1 MSEIKRATEATAGT
15 IATSEKLGASLKCS
29 PKPAFIEE
37 RLKFFDA
44 IYEKNQEQYKS
55 LPKKPIKIKLPDGS
69 TVDGISFET
78 TPLSIASGISS
89 SLAKK
94 SVAAKIKY
102 LNRHAAVDE
111 GVSGAEV
118 EEEKREAAAQKTED
132 VYDLTRPLEGDCE
145 LKLLT
150 FADPEGKIVFWHSSA
165 HLLGEALENLYGG
178 FLCHGPP
185 LELGFFYD
193 AYLGDKVI
201 KPENF
206 AEIDAEVRKSIKDN
220 QKFRRA
226 VMTKEEALE
235 LFKNNPFKVQLI
247 KNKVPDNGKT
257 TAYCCGTLIDLCTG
271 PHVPSSGVID
281 SYKTAKNSGS
291 YWLGRQDLD
300 SLQRVY
306 GVSFTTSK
314 ELKEYEKAMEEAE
327 KRDHRVIGRQNE
339 LFFFNNISPGSCFYF
354 PDGTYVY
361 NKLINFMREELK
373 CRGYQET
380 IAPNIFNLRLWK
392 TSGHYKNYKEH
403 MFILQVEKQGF
414 GMKPMNCPGAC
425 IIYQEKLRS
434 YKEFPIRFS
443 EFGVLHRN
451 EFSGSL
457 AGLFR
462 VRRFVQDDAHIFA
475 RIDQIEQEVMGCL
488 DLAIYIYATV
498 FKMDYELVFA
508 TRPAKYLGK
517 IEDWDKAEAA
527 LKKVL
532 EKLGAPWR
540 LNPGDGAFYGPKI
553 DIMLKDA
560 LGRGHQIGTVQL
572 DFQLPVRFNLQYRT
586 EEVVSEHKEA
596 KEEVKHEKG
605 KEVFPPDEFD
615 SEQFVWEE
623 QDLKPGFARP
633 VMVHRAILGSIE
645 RFIGTLVEDCMAKFP
660 FWVSPR
666 QVCIVPISEKH
677 IEFAEKVEFR
687 LQYEGFTAKLDRSD
701 ATLNKKIRNAQLEYY
716 NYIIVIGEN
725 EITSE
730 MVDVRTLKNERLGKI
745 KIDQFIVFLK
755 QQAEPPISKPK
766 KQLLDK
772 MWRSSE
778 EMKALE
784 IPQKF
789 EFIKPEPK
797 EGEESEP
804 KEKVEKHEKKKDKPK
819 KEKKEKKSKKEG
831 KQEGKKE
838 EENGVKEE
846 KQ

>member
-1 MSEIKRATEATAGT
+1 MASEIKRASEATAGS
-15 IATSEKLGASLKCS
+15 IASNEKLGSALKCS
-29 PKPAFIEE
+29 AKPAFIEE
-37 RLKFFDA
+37 RLKLFDS
-44 IYEKNQEQYKS
+44 IYEKFQEHYKS
-55 LPKKPIKIKLPDGS
+55 LPRKPIKIKLPDGS
-69 TVDGISFET
+69 ECDGTSFET
-78 TPLSIASGISS
+78 TPLEVAKAISG

-94 SVAAKIKY
+94 AIAAKIKY
-102 LNRHAAVDE
+102 LNRHGAVDE

-118 EEEKREAAAQKTED
+118 EEEKREAATQKTED

-150 FADPEGKIVFWHSSA
+150 FADPESKVVFWHSSA

-178 FLCHGPP
+178 YLCHGPP

-201 KPENF
+201 RPENF
-206 AEIDAEVRKSIKDN
+206 SEIDTEVRRIIKED

-226 VMTKEEALE
+226 VMTKQEALE
-235 LFKNNPFKVQLI
+235 LFKYNPFKVQLI

-271 PHVPSSGVID
+271 PHVPSSGLID
-281 SYKTAKNSGS
+281 SYKTTKNSGS
-291 YWLGRQDLD
+291 YWLGKQDLD

-306 GVSFTTSK
+306 GVSFLTAK
-314 ELKEYEKAMEEAE
+314 ELKEYEKIMEEAE
-327 KRDHRVIGRQNE
+327 KRDHRNIGRQNE

-354 PDGTYVY
+354 PDGAYVY
-361 NKLINFMREELK
+361 NRLINFMREELK

-380 IAPNIFNLRLWK
+380 ITPNIFNLKLWK

-425 IIYQEKLRS
+425 IVYLEKLRS
-434 YKEFPIRFS
+434 YREFPMRYS

-451 EFSGSL
+451 EFSGAL

-488 DLAIYIYATV
+488 DLAIYIYGTV
-498 FKMDYELVFA
+498 FQLDYELVFA
-508 TRPAKYLGK
+508 TRPEKYLGTV
-517 IEDWDKAEAA
+517 EVWDKAEAA

-572 DFQLPVRFNLQYRT
+572 DFQLPIRFNLQYRT
-586 EEVVSEHKEA
+586 DEVVKESKEV
-596 KEEVKHEKG
+596 KEEEKREKL
-605 KEVFPPDEFD
+605 KEVYPPDEYD

-623 QDLKPGFARP
+623 QDIRPGFARP
-633 VMVHRAILGSIE
+633 VIIHRAILGSIE
-645 RFIGTLVEDCMAKFP
+645 RFIGTLVENCMAKFP

-677 IEFAEKVEFR
+677 IEFAEKIEFR
-687 LQYEGFTAKLDRSD
+687 LQHEGFTAKLDRSD

-725 EITSE
+725 EIASE

-745 KIDQFIVFLK
+745 KIDQFIIFLK
-755 QQAEPPISKPK
+755 QQNEPPISKPK
-766 KQLLDK
+766 KQLLDN
-772 MWRSSE
+772 MWRSGE
-778 EMKALE
+778 EKKAME
-784 IPQKF
+784 VPPKF
-789 EFIKPEPK
+789 EFIKPESK
-797 EGEESEP
+797 DEEEAGP
-804 KEKVEKHEKKKDKPK
+804 KEKPEKKEKVK
-819 KEKKEKKSKKEG
+819 KEKKGKK
-831 KQEGKKE
+831 EGKKE
-838 EENGVKEE
+838 EGQEPKLEE